1 MFSFHIPRSSTDRH
15 MTFLDCRLSASPN
28 YKSGIP
34 AHLTETLTNTSL
46 CFFFFFFLCLTHEYL
61 LVPFVLANND
71 SFIYSKNGR
80 TAPAGVVFDFWIKV
94 RRLGQ
99 IVSQQEPQSQSLVAT
114 TTDIPKRSRN
124 CFQGIR
130 LQISLDYS
138 WT

>member
-1 MFSFHIPRSSTDRH
+1 MFSFHIPRSSTGRTYDQD
-15 MTFLDCRLSASPN
+15 FLDCRLSPSPN
-28 YKSGIP
+28 YKSGAH

-46 CFFFFFFLCLTHEYL
+46 CVFFFLRLTHEYL